1 MSDSLRDQLLK
12 AGFTENTPA
21 KKKPKQTQKK
31 PSNKKKRP
39 ASKKAPAKNTPA
51 QPDAAE
57 LAAQAERKRVKAEIK
72 ELIEKECVPEYQGE
86 STYSYILGERVR
98 QLFIK
103 PELQNKIAAREL
115 AITRLNGNTY
125 LIPPETAN
133 KVLALNPEWAVIYAP
148 DDKPEE
154 LPEEYK
160 DFQIPDDLNW

>member
-57 LAAQAERKRVKAEIK
+57 LAAASVTGKADNLRGLK
-72 ELIEKECVPEYQGE
+72 ENVVVG
-86 STYSYILGERVR
+86 R
-98 QLFIK
+98 
-103 PELQNKIAAREL
+103 
-115 AITRLNGNTY
+115 
-125 LIPPETAN
+125 LIPAGTG
-133 KVLALNPEWAVIYAP
+133 LAYHAQRRKDREARLVDSGAASALDVEAALSEALSST
-148 DDKPEE
+148 DSAAEAEE
-154 LPEEYK
+154 
-160 DFQIPDDLNW
+160 